1 MRLSSISRRSL
12 LASAVAVAA
21 ARSAADAAERPGAS
35 TDKSPFASNAA
46 PAAPVA
52 VASANG
58 LRAVTR
64 AVERM
69 RAGADPLDAAI
80 EGVNIVED
88 DPNDMTVG
96 YGGVPNEDGVVQ
108 LDACVM
114 HGPTARAGAVAA
126 LEGVKNPT
134 KVAKL
139 VMETTD
145 HVLLVGPGAR
155 RFADVNGFAH
165 ENLLTDKARKVWL
178 YWKQNLSPIDKWLEP
193 DPDKLDPAVRDFIRE
208 YGSDMFR
215 DPRSHGTVH
224 VSAVDAKG
232 QIGGCTST
240 SGLFFKMPGRVG
252 DSPIIGAGC
261 FTDNAVGSAG
271 STGRGEANIMVAG
284 AHTIVEMMRQGK
296 SPRDACLEALRR
308 IVAVT
313 RDKRLLD
320 KQSRPNFGIKF
331 YAVNK
336 RGDYGSGSMWSD
348 PKSGKPAKFAVA
360 DAKGAR
366 LEECAFLYEGKP
378 TG

>member
-1 MRLSSISRRSL
+1 MHLPSISRRNL

-21 ARSAADAAERPGAS
+21 ARSAADAAQLGAS
-35 TDKSPFASNAA
+35 PSDKSKTAQNAG
-46 PAAPVA
+46 PRSPVA
-52 VASANG
+52 VGSANG
-58 LRAVTR
+58 LRAVAR

-69 RAGADPLDAAI
+69 RGGVDPLDAAI
-80 EGVNIVED
+80 EGVNIIED

-145 HVLLVGPGAR
+145 HVLLVGAGAR
-155 RFADVNGFAH
+155 RFADVNGFPH
-165 ENLLTDKARKVWL
+165 ENLLTEKARKVWL
-178 YWKQNLSPIDKWLEP
+178 YWRQNLSPLDKWLEP

-224 VSAVDAKG
+224 VSAVDSKG
-232 QIGGCTST
+232 QLAGCTST

-271 STGRGEANIMVAG
+271 STGRGEANIMVTG
-284 AHTIVEMMRQGK
+284 SHTIVEMMRQGK
-296 SPRDACLEALRR
+296 SPRDACLEALKR
-308 IVAVT
+308 IVAIT

-320 KQSRPNFGIKF
+320 KSGRPNFGIKF

-336 RGDYGSGSMWSD
+336 RGEYASSSMWSD
-348 PKSGKPAKFAVA
+348 PKNGKPAKFAVA
-360 DAKGAR
+360 DGTGAR
-366 LEECAFLYEGKP
+366 HEECAFLYEGKP
-378 TG
+378 AA